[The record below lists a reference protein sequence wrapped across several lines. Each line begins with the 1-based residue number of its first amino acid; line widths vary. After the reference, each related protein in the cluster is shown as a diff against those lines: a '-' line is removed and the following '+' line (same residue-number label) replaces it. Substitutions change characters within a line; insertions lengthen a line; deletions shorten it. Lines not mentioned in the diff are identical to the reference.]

1 MWHTLS
7 RYLPAKDVKKLNL
20 EFTNR
25 KAKWL
30 ATGSKDVQLFKQGRY
45 TPSNYRYKN
54 LDEYFAET
62 MSDEFDKFMVNY
74 DNLAP
79 EGTFKRITQ
88 EVAIFMKDMYASIAS
103 RFGGSQTRRI
113 FSNYRRQLYEN

>member
-1 MWHTLS
+1 MNNRLYCVIETKKRELDS
-7 RYLPAKDVKKLNL
+7 RIYFAI
-20 EFTNR
+20 
-25 KAKWL
+25 KASSSNWSVAIGKNSAL
-30 ATGSKDVQLFKQGRY
+30 FNNSNLFKKGIY

-79 EGTFKRITQ
+79 VGTFKRLTQ
-88 EVAIFMKDMYASIAS
+88 EVVIFMKD
-103 RFGGSQTRRI
+103 
-113 FSNYRRQLYEN
+113 LYSFILLACIKTP